1 MIEENHEVESLERFV
16 ARAERIISSAFWTWL
31 TSYHEHADMARI
43 IAGDW
48 LAHDRLNID
57 EFEAFCLN
65 LRLLIQ
71 GRDGIS
77 IEQIAGIAEGWAPK
91 HDDLRTVIAEARKEL
106 KKNLDAHCFVNIK
119 ESGKKTTNA
128 ELFDVVFYGRMVHED
143 KNKRKEFERLAK
155 AGLFSFFLFQ
165 AFTGIL
171 FHFRNC
177 ILHVGWASEQWLKR
191 EGYIA
196 PTND

>member
-1 MIEENHEVESLERFV
+1 MDDENQEAEALERFV
-16 ARAERIISSAFWTWL
+16 FRAERIVTSAFWTWL
-31 TSYHEHADMARI
+31 TSYHKYPDMARI

-71 GRDGIS
+71 GLDGIS
-77 IEQIAGIAEGWAPK
+77 IRHIAHIADNWTPE
-91 HDDLRTVIAEARKEL
+91 HDDLKAVIAEARNEL
-106 KKNLDAHCFVNIK
+106 EKNLNAHCLVNIK
-119 ESGKKTTNA
+119 ESGEKTTNA

-143 KNKRKEFERLAK
+143 KKKRKEFERLAK
-155 AGLFSFFLFQ
+155 AGLFSFFLFK

-171 FHFRNC
+171 FHYRNC

-191 EGYIA
+191 EGYI
-196 PTND
+196 DLDK